1 MTRRIEISFSEED
14 IENILYDDKFTLDV
28 LAKKYNVSR
37 NLISVRLRELNRED
51 ISSRLMYRKKNFAE
65 INNLGKN
72 INGRLKARQL
82 ILEGWKVAAVMF
94 ECGVSCKTAYG
105 FKNELKELM

>member
-1 MTRRIEISFSEED
+1 MFLELFFLYINLDEI
-14 IENILYDDKFTLDV
+14 
-28 LAKKYNVSR
+28 
-37 NLISVRLRELNRED
+37 
-51 ISSRLMYRKKNFAE
+51 
-65 INNLGKN
+65 

-82 ILEGWKVAAVMF
+82 ILEGWKVAAVML

>member
-1 MTRRIEISFSEED
+1 MIKKKRKKIL
-14 IENILYDDKFTLDV
+14 ENKVINYRK
-28 LAKKYNVSR
+28 NNSR
-37 NLISVRLRELNRED
+37 N
-51 ISSRLMYRKKNFAE
+51 
-65 INNLGKN
+65 INNPGKN

-82 ILEGWKVAAVMF
+82 ILEGWKVAAVML

>member
-37 NLISVRLRELNRED
+37 NLISVRLRELGRED
-51 ISSRLMYRKKNFAE
+51 ISSRLIYRKNNSRN
-65 INNLGKN
+65 INNPGKN
-72 INGRLKARQL
+72 INGRLKA
-82 ILEGWKVAAVMF
+82 ILLHIFFVLCHHLLLYRIF
-94 ECGVSCKTAYG
+94 ETLLPPTFHLYKD
-105 FKNELKELM
+105 M